1 MYNNDLCII
10 SCSIPCST
18 PNVKLDLISLKH
30 SLKQH
35 QQVVI
40 TSVNEEDV
48 QRIHVRRSH
57 IFEDSFRH
65 FSKDSFD
72 VTKLLK
78 VRFVGESAI
87 DDGGPRREFFQL
99 LNAIANKS
107 GLFGGF
113 PDHVVPLHNVDGLV
127 HNKYFVVGKMIA
139 TALVQGGQPPV
150 YFAGPVA
157 DFLVY
162 DCVKSP
168 VNIEDII
175 DFEVRQCL
183 QKVCIHNSLF

>member
-18 PNVKLDLISLKH
+18 PNVKLDLI
-30 SLKQH
+30 
-35 QQVVI
+35 

-57 IFEDSFRH
+57 ISEDSFRH

-87 DDGGPRREFFQL
+87 DDGGPRREFFQLL

-183 QKVCIHNSLF
+183 QKV